1 MNDMQPLRVGI
12 LTFLHN
18 DNYGSTLQAYALQRT
33 LRKMGAV
40 VEHLDY
46 IPSPLE
52 KVKNLIRS
60 GNSPRLLL
68 DSLRR
73 LGVKRGQQGA
83 QEKAA
88 QFRAFYGEH
97 MRLSPPCATERAL
110 AAQAGQY
117 DCLVAGSDQIWSP
130 TWINRVYFLPFA
142 SGAIR
147 KVAYAPSLG
156 VNRVVKK
163 GKARRMAQWLRSFDR
178 LSVREAQGAAILQQ
192 LLQVRP
198 PVMPD
203 PVMLLSRAEWLDFS
217 EKPQVSGPY
226 MLCYFIGDAPRYWE
240 QVERMAMEQGLQP
253 VVIPVTEEA
262 YAAPYPTLQGLSPQ
276 AWVGAIEGAALVCTD
291 SFHGASFAAM
301 LGRPFSVI
309 LRDDPADPASRNSR
323 LDQLFQRLGITP
335 GVQPDWEQVQ
345 LKHQQLALE
354 GKQYLREAVWGL
366 AEESASPEDEQ
377 GQAAA
382 DP

>member
-1 MNDMQPLRVGI
+1 
-12 LTFLHN
+12 
-18 DNYGSTLQAYALQRT
+18 
-33 LRKMGAV
+33 
-40 VEHLDY
+40 
-46 IPSPLE
+46 
-52 KVKNLIRS
+52 
-60 GNSPRLLL
+60 
-68 DSLRR
+68 
-73 LGVKRGQQGA
+73 
-83 QEKAA
+83 
-88 QFRAFYGEH
+88 
-97 MRLSPPCATERAL
+97 
-110 AAQAGQY
+110 
-117 DCLVAGSDQIWSP
+117 
-130 TWINRVYFLPFA
+130 
-142 SGAIR
+142 
-147 KVAYAPSLG
+147 
-156 VNRVVKK
+156 
-163 GKARRMAQWLRSFDR
+163 
-178 LSVREAQGAAILQQ
+178 
-192 LLQVRP
+192 
-198 PVMPD
+198 
-203 PVMLLSRAEWLDFS
+203 
-217 EKPQVSGPY
+217 

-262 YAAPYPTLQGLSPQ
+262 YAAPYPTLQGLSLQ

-309 LRDDPADPASRNSR
+309 LRDDPDDPASRNSR

-366 AEESASPEDEQ
+366 AEESVSPADEQ